1 MLRLVEN
8 ELTLRI
14 VLEAPPPGVDFG
26 LQEGHG
32 NDCRTVQTQRSK
44 SSDLIFTFSVRAKQ
58 NSSGEVVFL
67 GPFTQGPPQGRFV
80 YLDIGT
86 YAGQKDTPWSRRLK
100 IPLRG
105 ISWEMVERARRSSR
119 VLETRVRGTGR
130 DGGPTCGT
138 IKPFNGWTLGS
149 VARTPG
155 SVAISGLE
163 G

>member
-1 MLRLVEN
+1 MLRTVEH

-14 VLEAPPPGVDFG
+14 VLEGPPPGVDFG

-32 NDCRTVQTQRSK
+32 KDYQTVQTQRSK
-44 SSDLIFTFSVRAKQ
+44 TSDLTFTFTVRAKQ
-58 NSSGEVVFL
+58 NSSGEPVFL
-67 GPFTQGPPQGRFV
+67 GPFTQGPPPERFV

-86 YAGQKDTPWSRRLK
+86 YARQKDTPWSRRLK

-105 ISWEMVERARRSSR
+105 ISWEMVEQASGSSR

-138 IKPFNGWTLGS
+138 IKPFNGWTI
-149 VARTPG
+149 ARR
-155 SVAISGLE
+155 AAK
-163 G
+163 

>member
-1 MLRLVEN
+1 MLPLVEH

-14 VLEAPPPGVDFG
+14 ILEAPPPGIDFG
-26 LQEGHG
+26 LQEGRG
-32 NDCRTVQTQRSK
+32 NDYQTVQTQRSK
-44 SSDLIFTFSVRAKQ
+44 TSDLIFTFTVRAKE
-58 NSSGEVVFL
+58 NAGGEPVFL
-67 GPFTQGPPQGRFV
+67 GPFTQGPPHGRFV

-105 ISWEMVERARRSSR
+105 ISWQMVEQASGSSG

-138 IKPFNGWTLGS
+138 IKPFNGWTLS
-149 VARTPG
+149 RRDAT
-155 SVAISGLE
+155 
-163 G
+163 

>member
-1 MLRLVEN
+1 MLRSVEH

-26 LQEGHG
+26 LQEGRG
-32 NDCRTVQTQRSK
+32 NDYQTVQTQRSK
-44 SSDLIFTFSVRAKQ
+44 TSDLIFTFTVRAKR
-58 NSSGEVVFL
+58 NSSGEPVFL
-67 GPFTQGPPQGRFV
+67 GPFTQGPPAERFV

-105 ISWEMVERARRSSR
+105 ISWETVEQASGSSR

-138 IKPFNGWTLGS
+138 IKPFNGWT
-149 VARTPG
+149 VARRR
-155 SVAISGLE
+155 
-163 G
+163 